1 VVPSNPEEAKRLEL
15 QKENEKNREAI
26 AKYEEKLTKLKDA
39 REKFRVLQENQT
51 NGTLVLELCDKT
63 GERKFVKTKL
73 INDAST
79 FLSDKNSYILGY
91 LVPGPNR
98 IICRRR

>member
-1 VVPSNPEEAKRLEL
+1 MDL
-15 QKENEKNREAI
+15 QKENEKNKESI
-26 AKYEEKLTKLKDA
+26 LKYEDKLVKIKDQ
-39 REKFRVLQENQT
+39 REKFKVLQENFG

-73 INDAST
+73 TQDAST

-91 LVPGPNR
+91 LTAG
-98 IICRRR
+98 